1 MKQILPPELQPYDR
15 KRYVRDLEYR
25 LMIDLENQGERHQR
39 LLHLLHAQAHNRQ
52 YVLLRHPSQQRGPC
66 D

>member
-25 LMIDLENQGERHQR
+25 LMIDLEDEGERHQR
-39 LLHLLHAQAHNRQ
+39 LLHLLQAQAHNRQ
-52 YVLLRHPSQQRGPC
+52 HVLLRNPSQQRGPYG
-66 D
+66 

>member
-25 LMIDLENQGERHQR
+25 LIIDLKIKAKASTLTPPTTR
-39 LLHLLHAQAHNRQ
+39 
-52 YVLLRHPSQQRGPC
+52 PST
-66 D
+66 

>member
-1 MKQILPPELQPYDR
+1 MKQILPPELQAYDR

-39 LLHLLHAQAHNRQ
+39 LLHLLHAYPYPNDSLQSHSKTQ
-52 YVLLRHPSQQRGPC
+52 SS
-66 D
+66 